1 MILVELC
8 RIKNSPRSWKGN
20 LKAREDLIKL
30 KTWIIIH
37 LFLLLT
43 GMLHGIYHGIGH
55 GLGRV
60 IGGFLFSTLGAQA
73 TFTIFGCL
81 GITMLIMFAAVNKIF
96 QNVRTK

>member
-1 MILVELC
+1 M
-8 RIKNSPRSWKGN
+8 
-20 LKAREDLIKL
+20 ARKEFIKL
-30 KTWIIIH
+30 ETLIIIH

-60 IGGFLFSTLGAQA
+60 VGGFLFSTLGAQA
-73 TFTIFGCL
+73 TFAIFGCL

-96 QNVRTK
+96 HNVRTK

>member
-1 MILVELC
+1 MILEELF
-8 RIKNSPRSWKGN
+8 RIKNSPHNWKSN
-20 LKAREDLIKL
+20 LMARKDFIKL
-30 KTWIIIH
+30 KTLIIIH

-60 IGGFLFSTLGAQA
+60 VGGFLFSTLGAQA

-96 QNVRTK
+96 HNVRTK